1 MSVNQKDFKPLII
14 YGKKSIK
21 PNTINNIDSIDKK
34 FNGGTNTST
43 KIQLNASSLEKKID
57 NDTYTIAPTMPK
69 DIAKMFIDKRTELK
83 LKQIELAQRCS
94 GGVPVAIIQQI
105 ENGSIILNAENRK
118 YINIIAR
125 FLKLPAL
132 NLPK

>member
-1 MSVNQKDFKPLII
+1 MSGNQKDFKTIVI
-14 YGKKSIK
+14 HGKNPIK
-21 PNTINNIDSIDKK
+21 PNTIKNDNSIEKK

-43 KIQLNASSLEKKID
+43 KVQLNASSLESKID
-57 NDTYTIAPTMPK
+57 NDTYTIAPTIPK
-69 DIAKMFIDKRTELK
+69 DIVKMFIEKRSELK
-83 LKQIELAQRCS
+83 LKQIELAKQC
-94 GGVPVAIIQQI
+94 GGGIPVAIIQQI

-118 YINIIAR
+118 FINTIAR

>member
-1 MSVNQKDFKPLII
+1 MSNNFNFKPLVIH
-14 YGKKSIK
+14 GKNPIK
-21 PNTINNIDSIDKK
+21 QNEITSSNNLDKK
-34 FNGGTNTST
+34 FNAAKNTST
-43 KIQLNASSLEKKID
+43 KIQLNVNSLEKKIED
-57 NDTYTIAPTMPK
+57 GSYSIQKIPCDT
-69 DIAKMFIDKRTELK
+69 AKMFREKRVELN
-83 LKQIELAQRCS
+83 LKQVELAQRCS

-105 ENGSIILNAENRK
+105 ENESIILNAENRK

>member
-1 MSVNQKDFKPLII
+1 MANNLDFKPLII
-14 YGKKSIK
+14 RGKNPIKSNEITSSD
-21 PNTINNIDSIDKK
+21 NLDKK
-34 FNGGTNTST
+34 FNASKNTST
-43 KIQLNASSLEKKID
+43 KIQLNATSIEKKID
-57 NDTYTIAPTMPK
+57 NDTFTLPK
-69 DIAKMFIDKRTELK
+69 IPSDIAKLFRDKRTELK

-105 ENGSIILNAENRK
+105 ENESILLNAENRK
-118 YINIIAR
+118 YINIVAR